1 MFPIFSE
8 DEFDLKMLAADPEQ
22 ERMFELYTDF
32 LWKFS
37 NDVAPFSCDG
47 KCQAPSG
54 YFIGEPWMTV
64 FSPQEKA
71 ENETSVAV
79 REGEGVEMSCEIWI
93 GPNKATSV
101 TASNVTITEATA

>member
-8 DEFDLKMLAADPEQ
+8 DEFDLEDLAADPEQ

-79 REGEGVEMSCEIWI
+79 REGEEWRCRARFGLDPTRPQASLPVMS
-93 GPNKATSV
+93 PSQ
-101 TASNVTITEATA
+101 